1 MGEMRVL
8 VEAVRGTVKT
18 DKHVGAWS
26 LIEHRDSPGTAP
38 GLAQTPP
45 GSSSCTRPT
54 GSTMSNQNP
63 YPSPYDPTR
72 PPSQATDQSPDQA
85 QGQWTPQ
92 SQAGDAQPPL
102 PPLSY
107 QGWGYQGSS
116 YWDTYAASSGADA
129 ASQSNPSP
137 EDPSGE
143 RKTPNKHAG
152 WWILLT
158 LVGLLAGMVFY
169 FFGEMFE
176 YGSELLVWTL
186 IKCAVALVFA
196 LATIPLYIGARRN
209 ALTASAQGDE
219 KLAQTRQLGQ
229 VMAPVIGLGLCLY
242 ALSNGVPAI
251 LDLADGPC
259 TVTVTS
265 CSFEQYRSS
274 RSRYRGGSSTVYENQ
289 FIMTFDDGTTH
300 TKTVETDR
308 KDEIATQ
315 GDLTAVLYE
324 ACALR
329 SGNAT
334 MTIGYYT
341 HSRVVAS
348 ARINN

>member
-1 MGEMRVL
+1 
-8 VEAVRGTVKT
+8 
-18 DKHVGAWS
+18 
-26 LIEHRDSPGTAP
+26 
-38 GLAQTPP
+38 
-45 GSSSCTRPT
+45 
-54 GSTMSNQNP
+54 MSNQYP
-63 YPSPYDPTR
+63 YLSPYDPSTDG
-72 PPSQATDQSPDQA
+72 SQPANQ
-85 QGQWTPQ
+85 PQ
-92 SQAGDAQPPL
+92 VPQPQAGDAQPSL
-102 PPLSY
+102 SPLSY
-107 QGWGYQGSS
+107 QGWEYQGSP
-116 YWDTYAASSGADA
+116 YGEAYAASSGADVA
-129 ASQSNPSP
+129 AQSNPSP

-169 FFGEMFE
+169 FFGELFE

-229 VMAPVIGLGLCLY
+229 VMAPLFGLGLCLY

-251 LDLADGPC
+251 LDVADGPH

-274 RSRYRGGSSTVYENQ
+274 RSRYRGGSWTVYENQ

-300 TKTVETDR
+300 TKTVETDS

-341 HSRVVAS
+341 HSRVIAS

>member
-1 MGEMRVL
+1 
-8 VEAVRGTVKT
+8 
-18 DKHVGAWS
+18 
-26 LIEHRDSPGTAP
+26 
-38 GLAQTPP
+38 
-45 GSSSCTRPT
+45 
-54 GSTMSNQNP
+54 MSNQYP
-63 YPSPYDPTR
+63 YLSPYDPSTDG
-72 PPSQATDQSPDQA
+72 SQPANQ
-85 QGQWTPQ
+85 PQ
-92 SQAGDAQPPL
+92 VPQPQAGDAQPSL

-116 YWDTYAASSGADA
+116 YWDTYAASSDADV

-158 LVGLLAGMVFY
+158 LVGLLVGMVFY

-219 KLAQTRQLGQ
+219 KLAQTRQLGK
-229 VMAPVIGLGLCLY
+229 VMASLLGIGLCLY
-242 ALSNGVPAI
+242 ALSNGIPAI
-251 LDLADGPC
+251 LDVVDGPH

-265 CSFEQYRSS
+265 CSFDQYRSS
-274 RSRYRGGSSTVYENQ
+274 RSRYRGGSTTVYENQ
-289 FIMTFDDGTTH
+289 FIMTFEDGSTH
-300 TKTVETDR
+300 TQTVETDS
-308 KDEIATQ
+308 KEEIARQ
-315 GDLTAVLYE
+315 GDVTAVLYE

-341 HSRVVAS
+341 HSRVVES

>member
-1 MGEMRVL
+1 
-8 VEAVRGTVKT
+8 
-18 DKHVGAWS
+18 
-26 LIEHRDSPGTAP
+26 
-38 GLAQTPP
+38 
-45 GSSSCTRPT
+45 
-54 GSTMSNQNP
+54 MSNQNP
-63 YPSPYDPTR
+63 YPSPYDPPQ
-72 PPSQATDQSPDQA
+72 PPSQAANQPADEA

-92 SQAGDAQPPL
+92 SQGGDAQPSV

-107 QGWGYQGSS
+107 QEWGYQGSP
-116 YWDTYAASSGADA
+116 YEDTYAASSSANV
-129 ASQSNPSP
+129 ASQSVPSP
-137 EDPSGE
+137 EDLSGE
-143 RKTPNKHAG
+143 NTAPKKHTG

-186 IKCAVALVFA
+186 IKCTVALVFA
-196 LATIPLYIGARRN
+196 LAMIPLYAAARRN

-219 KLAQTRQLGQ
+219 KLVQTRQRGK
-229 VMAPVIGLGLCLY
+229 VMASLLGLGLCLY

-251 LDLADGPC
+251 LDVVDGPH

-265 CSFEQYRSS
+265 CSFEQYKTS
-274 RSRYRGGSSTVYENQ
+274 RSRYRGGSRTVYENQ

-329 SGNAT
+329 SGSAT

>member
-1 MGEMRVL
+1 
-8 VEAVRGTVKT
+8 
-18 DKHVGAWS
+18 
-26 LIEHRDSPGTAP
+26 
-38 GLAQTPP
+38 
-45 GSSSCTRPT
+45 
-54 GSTMSNQNP
+54 MSNQYP
-63 YPSPYDPTR
+63 YLSPYDPSTDG
-72 PPSQATDQSPDQA
+72 SQPANQ
-85 QGQWTPQ
+85 PQ
-92 SQAGDAQPPL
+92 VPQPQAGDAQPSL
-102 PPLSY
+102 PPLTY

-116 YWDTYAASSGADA
+116 YWDTYAASSGADV

-137 EDPSGE
+137 EDPSGG

-229 VMAPVIGLGLCLY
+229 VMAPLFGLGLCLY

-251 LDLADGPC
+251 LDVADGPH

-265 CSFEQYRSS
+265 CNFEQYRSS
-274 RSRYRGGSSTVYENQ
+274 RSRYRGGSWTVYENQ

-300 TKTVETDR
+300 TQTVETDS
-308 KDEIATQ
+308 KDEIARQ
-315 GDLTAVLYE
+315 GDVTAVLYE

-341 HSRVVAS
+341 HSRVIAS

>member
-1 MGEMRVL
+1 
-8 VEAVRGTVKT
+8 
-18 DKHVGAWS
+18 
-26 LIEHRDSPGTAP
+26 
-38 GLAQTPP
+38 
-45 GSSSCTRPT
+45 
-54 GSTMSNQNP
+54 MSNQYP
-63 YPSPYDPTR
+63 YPSPYDPPQ
-72 PPSQATDQSPDQA
+72 PPSQATDQPSDQA

-107 QGWGYQGSS
+107 QGWGYQQSPYGNA
-116 YWDTYAASSGADA
+116 YDASSGADA

-143 RKTPNKHAG
+143 GKASKKHTG

-186 IKCAVALVFA
+186 IKCAVALVLA

-219 KLAQTRQLGQ
+219 ELVQTRKRGQ
-229 VMAPVIGLGLCLY
+229 VMAACVGLGLCLY
-242 ALSNGVPAI
+242 ALSNSVPAV
-251 LDLADGPC
+251 LDLAGGPR

-274 RSRYRGGSSTVYENQ
+274 RSRYRGGSWTVYENQ

-300 TKTVETDR
+300 TKTIETDS
-308 KDEIATQ
+308 KDEITTQ
-315 GDLTAVLYE
+315 GDLTAVLYK

-334 MTIGYYT
+334 MTIDYYT
-341 HSRVVAS
+341 HSNVIAS

>member
-1 MGEMRVL
+1 
-8 VEAVRGTVKT
+8 
-18 DKHVGAWS
+18 
-26 LIEHRDSPGTAP
+26 
-38 GLAQTPP
+38 
-45 GSSSCTRPT
+45 
-54 GSTMSNQNP
+54 MSNQYP
-63 YPSPYDPTR
+63 YLSPYDPPQ
-72 PPSQATDQSPDQA
+72 PPSQAANQSSDLA
-85 QGQWTPQ
+85 QDQWTPQ
-92 SQAGDAQPPL
+92 SQGGDAQPSL
-102 PPLSY
+102 PPLTY

-116 YWDTYAASSGADA
+116 YWDTYAASSGADV

-158 LVGLLAGMVFY
+158 LVGLLVGMVFY

-229 VMAPVIGLGLCLY
+229 VMAPLIGLGLCLY
-242 ALSNGVPAI
+242 ALSNGIPAI
-251 LDLADGPC
+251 LDVADGPH

-265 CSFEQYRSS
+265 CNFEQYRSS

-289 FIMTFDDGTTH
+289 FIMTFDDGTIH
-300 TKTVETDR
+300 TKTVETDS

-341 HSRVVAS
+341 HSRVIAS